1 MTANETQNGV
11 QPNGA
16 LNNIA
21 NNTTAEASKPVTSIQ
36 LAGKV
41 IAITG
46 ANRGIGLGIANSCL
60 DNGAAHVYSIDIGE
74 TGDDFAAVSKRFP
87 GKLHA
92 LKADVTNEDNV
103 TTAVDQIIEE
113 AGAIHG
119 MVCNAGRTK
128 HKPALDFT
136 KEEIDALWSI
146 NLYGSFYC
154 ARVAARAFIKLGV
167 KGSIVFTASMAS
179 YRPNKRV
186 PSAPYGASKA
196 GVRNMTHTLAMEWAQ
211 YNIRVNSVS
220 PGLVNTAM
228 TYWVPQQ
235 PDWEQQLKYYGGMP
249 RLAEVEELG
258 GAYVYLLSDAAS
270 YTVSRCCWKKTFF

>member
-1 MTANETQNGV
+1 M
-11 QPNGA
+11 
-16 LNNIA
+16 IA
-21 NNTTAEASKPVTSIQ
+21 DRR
-36 LAGKV
+36 KV
-41 IAITG
+41 TG
-46 ANRGIGLGIANSCL
+46 ANRGIGLGVANSCL
-60 DNGAAHVYSIDIGE
+60 DNGAEHVYSIDIGE
-74 TGDDFAAVSKRFP
+74 TGDEFAAVSKRYP
-87 GKLHA
+87 GRLHA
-92 LKADVTNEDNV
+92 VQADVTNEDTV
-103 TTAVDQIIEE
+103 TKAVDQIIAEV
-113 AGAIHG
+113 GSLHG
-119 MVCNAGRTK
+119 FVVNAGRTK

-136 KEEIDALWSI
+136 TEEITQLWSI
-146 NLYGSFYC
+146 NLFGSFYC

-235 PDWEQQLKYYGGMP
+235 SDWEQQLKYYGGMP

-270 YTVSRCCWKKTFF
+270 YTTSIDIPVNGVIGSEYISRHRVFRC